1 MDKQTDV
8 TCKFKMSEISET
20 YNGMTRACFDND
32 SYGRAIQLAVKEQ
45 RASQEDKEALHKIK
59 PTLSKS
65 RRILK
70 YQQEVFSIII

>member
-45 RASQEDKEALHKIK
+45 RASQEGKK
-59 PTLSKS
+59 LSTK
-65 RRILK
+65 
-70 YQQEVFSIII
+70 